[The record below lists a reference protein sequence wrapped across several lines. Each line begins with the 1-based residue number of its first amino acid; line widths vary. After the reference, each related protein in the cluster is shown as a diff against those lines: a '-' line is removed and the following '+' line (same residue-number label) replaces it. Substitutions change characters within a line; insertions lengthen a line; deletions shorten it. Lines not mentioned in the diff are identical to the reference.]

1 MNYGCD
7 ELRSCIAQA
16 RSFSTVGEHLPRH
29 PKVKGSR
36 TGNGREKSIIA
47 PATDAKLMLD
57 FATFV
62 FD

>member
-1 MNYGCD
+1 M
-7 ELRSCIAQA
+7 
-16 RSFSTVGEHLPRH
+16 GEHLPRH